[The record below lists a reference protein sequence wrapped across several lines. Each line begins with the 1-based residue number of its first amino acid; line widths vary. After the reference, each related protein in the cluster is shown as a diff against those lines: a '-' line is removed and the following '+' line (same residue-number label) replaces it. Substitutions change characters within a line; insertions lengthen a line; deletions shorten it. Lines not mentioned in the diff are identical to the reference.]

1 MQMEME
7 LSSLAKT
14 HRFSP
19 FISKAFIVPREMT
32 VKKRRDSLFT
42 KNNSKILFYLYR
54 AIQKSQVE
62 STAKTINKQKHQN
75 IAALKTH
82 HTAVVSGL
90 SRILFLSDNSI
101 IQA

>member
-1 MQMEME
+1 MEME

-14 HRFSP
+14 HRFSL
-19 FISKAFIVPREMT
+19 FISKAFIVPSEMT
-32 VKKRRDSLFT
+32 VKKKSDSLFT
-42 KNNSKILFYLYR
+42 KTTPDSFLLYR
-54 AIQKSQVE
+54 AIQTFQVE
-62 STAKTINKQKHQN
+62 STTKTTNMQKHQN